1 MCFVDPIY
9 LTHAIK
15 HGYFGYLRFQITDF
29 WGFKTGL
36 NHKIRQRFKNNNK
49 QNQVCNEIPGSIDK
63 KSITTVTVATE
74 LCKFGK
80 LFAIE
85 REWNPKNFNPT
96 DETVFGIL
104 SPLKPSLKTIVLRVE
119 SHIDFCTY
127 CVIITLG
134 WFGGGGGGGGYP

>member
-36 NHKIRQRFKNNNK
+36 NHKIRQRFKNNKK
-49 QNQVCNEIPGSIDK
+49 QNQVCNEIRGSIDK
-63 KSITTVTVATE
+63 KSITTVAVATE

-85 REWNPKNFNPT
+85 RKWNPKNFNPT
-96 DETVFGIL
+96 DETVFEIL

-127 CVIITLG
+127 CVIITVG
-134 WFGGGGGGGGYP
+134 WLGGGARGYH